1 MGPEAS
7 PGRSEGQ
14 IVRSGGELGRM
25 TALFAVLVTQLR
37 TVVGPD
43 QVAEVFKE
51 LDDGEG
57 LLRRPICGNGERGL
71 SGAIGSRVS
80 SRAGLRRVR
89 LTQLGVGA
97 GTVLAV

>member
-14 IVRSGGELGRM
+14 IVRSGVELGRM

-57 LLRRPICGNGERGL
+57 LLRRPICGNGEGDCQEQSGRGWAHEL
-71 SGAIGSRVS
+71 VS
-80 SRAGLRRVR
+80 VVYA
-89 LTQLGVGA
+89 
-97 GTVLAV
+97 